1 MKKSSDAA
9 CAEFA
14 FDSHCLKHMLSIM
27 LTSQVTPL
35 DDEFERTMLA
45 GRKPVSDGTLAE
57 AIGHYLVVLQGTE
70 PGKLI
75 EITSAPITIGRDAQ
89 QTLVFQ
95 DAELSRRHARVT
107 LANSEAVAED
117 LGSTNGTFVEGE
129 RIAKPVTL
137 RHGNVVRI
145 GSQVFRYE
153 RRSRR
158 EAERAEALDRDLL
171 RASNYVLS
179 LLPARLATGPVLA
192 EWRFVPSTQLGGDA
206 FGYYWL
212 DPETFVFY
220 LIDVS
225 GHGAGSAMHSVT
237 VLNVLRQRAL
247 PQVDFRDP
255 ASVLS
260 SLNNRFQMD
269 DHNGLFLTMWYGV
282 YHTTD
287 RTLTSGSAG
296 HHPAYLV
303 DPERRAAEPV
313 GDAALMIGV
322 MRNMTFPV
330 RRTIVPPGSA
340 LYLFSDGVF
349 EIVTKDDQ
357 RWSREDFLPLLVA
370 PMLPN
375 AAEADRIYESV
386 KQAAQPGPLDDDFSL
401 LVVTF
406 P

>member
-1 MKKSSDAA
+1 
-9 CAEFA
+9 
-14 FDSHCLKHMLSIM
+14 M
-27 LTSQVTPL
+27 LTCQVTPL

-45 GRKPVSDGTLAE
+45 GRKPVSDGSLADE
-57 AIGHYLVVLQGTE
+57 VIGHYLVVLQGTE

-75 EITSAPITIGRDAQ
+75 EITSAPITIGRDSQ

-158 EAERAEALDRDLL
+158 ETERAEALDRDLL

-179 LLPARLATGPVLA
+179 LLPARLASGPVLA
-192 EWRFVPSTQLGGDA
+192 EWRFVPSAQLGGDA

-303 DPERRAAEPV
+303 DRERRGAEPV
-313 GDAALMIGV
+313 GDSALMIGV
-322 MRNMTFPV
+322 MHNMTFPV
-330 RRTIVPPGSA
+330 RRTIVPHGST